1 MRSSFFGINIKYG
14 TFLALGDAILKV
26 PIDLARVLSMM
37 WGCPIFPEVTERW
50 AQQRHT
56 PPYLSSTPSV
66 MHFSIEKGE
75 VLVFC
80 SDGLRSSLQDQGVP
94 DQDVGNT
101 IVSLVGAD
109 MLDAEALKSFEK
121 AIGHSFIHSADMTYI
136 ADRMIR
142 NVLFGLD
149 DHRMAKETMATMNEP
164 SEILQD
170 DMSVVAVEIL

>member
-1 MRSSFFGINIKYG
+1 
-14 TFLALGDAILKV
+14 
-26 PIDLARVLSMM
+26 M

-50 AQQRHT
+50 AQQTHT

-121 AIGHSFIHSADMTYI
+121 AIGHSFIPSADIDNI
-136 ADRMIR
+136 ADRVIR
-142 NVLFGLD
+142 NILFGLD
-149 DHRMAKETMATMNEP
+149 DHRMAMETMATMKT
-164 SEILQD
+164 SAKFLRD
-170 DMSVVAVEIL
+170 DMSIVVVEIL

>member
-1 MRSSFFGINIKYG
+1 
-14 TFLALGDAILKV
+14 
-26 PIDLARVLSMM
+26 MM
-37 WGCPIFPEVTERW
+37 WGCPLFPETTDRW
-50 AQQRHT
+50 AQQKHT

-66 MHFSIEKGE
+66 MHFSFEKGDM
-75 VLVFC
+75 LVFC
-80 SDGLRSSLQDQGVP
+80 SDGLRSALTEQGVP

-101 IVSLVGAD
+101 IVSLAGMD
-109 MLDAEALKSFEK
+109 FLDAEALLPYEK
-121 AIGHSFIHSADMTYI
+121 AIGHSFIHSADMTNI

-164 SEILQD
+164 SENLQD